1 MSRTLL
7 PGVVWVLLALFLS
20 ACVTRAPRPAD
31 AAATA
36 LGEARLLEREQ
47 ALATQSIFRLSGR
60 IAISDGKDSGSG
72 SFDWN
77 QRAGAFTLSFTAP
90 VTAQN
95 WTLEASATQALLIE
109 SSGAIRVAETAEEL
123 LAREL
128 NWQLPA
134 DSMRYWVR
142 GLRAPGT
149 DSEAEFDADGELV
162 VLRQNGWEIRYPA
175 FDNLQE
181 PSLPKKVF
189 ARSGE
194 NQVRISVRK
203 WSS

>member
-1 MSRTLL
+1 M
-7 PGVVWVLLALFLS
+7 
-20 ACVTRAPRPAD
+20 TRAPRPVD

-36 LGEARLLEREQ
+36 LGEARLAKREQ
-47 ALATQSIFRLSGR
+47 VLGSQSKFRLTGR

-72 SFDWN
+72 SLDWN
-77 QRAGAFTLSFTAP
+77 QRDGAFTLSFTAP

-109 SSGAIRVAETAEEL
+109 SNGAIRVAETAEEL

-142 GLRAPGT
+142 GLRAPGS
-149 DSEAEFDADGELV
+149 DSETEFDADGELT

-175 FDNLQE
+175 FDNLQQ

-189 ARSGE
+189 ARNGE

-203 WSS
+203 WSM